1 MDISQLDNELSEIS
15 SKLMMREMELAKLK
29 ENNKQLIKQLRGKKP
44 VETLLQV
51 INVLLTYVT
60 I

>member
-29 ENNKQLIKQLRGKKP
+29 ENNKQLIKQLRDKKP
-44 VETLLQV
+44 VETLVQV

>member
-29 ENNKQLIKQLRGKKP
+29 ENNKQLIKQLRDKKP